1 MKSIILLPNKE
12 KSLSR
17 RHPWLFSGAI
27 AKKDKNISEGEI
39 IEVFSNQGK
48 YLATGYF
55 QNESIAVK
63 ILTFDRQQIN
73 QQFFDKTIQSAIE
86 YRKIMGFFDDKDN
99 TMFRIINAEGDFMPG
114 FIADIYQNNVIV
126 QFYSVGMYL
135 VREMII
141 KALVANL
148 PNIETIFSKSS
159 STMPNG
165 KGIEVKDEFIWVR
178 TTDRNLNLDKDIFLN
193 TDEFWDAK
201 ENGWQFR
208 IDFRGGQK
216 TGFFIDQRSNRQL
229 VSELSFGRTV
239 LNCFC
244 YTGGFSVAA
253 LKGGA
258 KKVDSIDISKRALDI
273 CKLNVEIN
281 GFVDKEQIIKHS
293 DKQIKDIVS
302 QNTFVHET
310 KCEDVIQYMEK
321 IPDDMYDMIILDPPA
336 FAKHQ
341 RDLNRALKGYRNINQ
356 KAIEKIKT
364 GGLLFTFSCSQVVSR
379 DDFATMLFSCSALAK
394 RKVRIVRRLPHNF
407 DHPQN
412 IFHPEGEYLKGF
424 LLYIE

>member
-165 KGIEVKDEFIWVR
+165 KSIEVKDEFIWVR